1 MSSYNLGNLSKEEKD
16 RINADKAAAGV
27 VYAERHGIEGFNQID
42 TEASLSPELLSYFR
56 ERLNYYRSLNA
67 K

>member
-42 TEASLSPELLSYFR
+42 TEALLSSELLTYFR
-56 ERLNYYRSLNA
+56 ERLDYYRSLNA